1 MISAATTGKAAM
13 GATKRDDAFVSYDSC
28 GRNAASHEEKQ
39 CIRAALAFVVLRRR
53 AAAAAEKN
61 ECQSNDNSTLKRP
74 AFAKTVYRQSL
85 CSYGPRNLGK
95 NGVVQHFQSM
105 ISVAITTAMPLYD
118 RAIVVAGNAANI
130 STEIQQPPLIY
141 DFLTASLPLDQ
152 LQQRNGTSCSNKNAV
167 SSYKILDGILQH
179 LVSQFQILEKRENKS
194 DEEESMMVAS
204 RIFFETF
211 TLINIGSAQT
221 QEVDEEV
228 EPDKASTQDQ
238 KRSILL
244 IMSICTIFHRLTYWH
259 IQTSIPIVKS
269 ICKCLHNEY
278 NNANGMHH
286 FVSDVL
292 VVNLITLLEGI
303 VALIISSSDQNKKA
317 RSMIASIMRIFQSEF
332 KDLIVP
338 VPINEMAKFYY
349 QHEQQEINDTAR
361 ENKREIEIPSQKA
374 ATSASSKFLIRLALY
389 DTMQKLSS
397 WYI

>member
-1 MISAATTGKAAM
+1 MTSAAKTGKAAM
-13 GATKRDDAFVSYDSC
+13 GIMKRDDAFVSFDRG

-53 AAAAAEKN
+53 AAAAAENN
-61 ECQSNDNSTLKRP
+61 ESPSNDNSTLKRP
-74 AFAKTVYRQSL
+74 AFAKAQHRQPL
-85 CSYGPRNLGK
+85 CSYRPRNLGK

-105 ISVAITTAMPLYD
+105 VSVAITTAMPLYD
-118 RAIVVAGNAANI
+118 RAIVVAGNAANV

-167 SSYKILDGILQH
+167 SSYKILDGILEH
-179 LVSQFQILEKRENKS
+179 LVSQFQILEKGEKRS
-194 DEEESMMVAS
+194 DEEESTMLTS
-204 RIFFETF
+204 RVFSETF
-211 TLINIGSAQT
+211 ALINIGSSQT
-221 QEVDEEV
+221 KEVDEGV
-228 EPDKASTQDQ
+228 EPDIAPTQDH

-244 IMSICTIFHRLTYWH
+244 IMSICTIYHRLTYWH

-269 ICKCLHNEY
+269 VCKCLYNEY
-278 NNANGMHH
+278 NNLNEMHP

-292 VVNLITLLEGI
+292 IVNLITLLEGI

-317 RSMIASIMRIFQSEF
+317 RSMIASVLRMFQSEF

-361 ENKREIEIPSQKA
+361 ENKKESEIPSQRA
-374 ATSASSKFLIRLALY
+374 ATSASSKLLIRLALF